1 MLINPMFLVISFIL
15 VITTSSRSHAQ
26 DISDTVQHEDVVS
39 LVELPQLQSWQASA
53 EAGWLPAS
61 SIHGSGGN
69 VTMEDTKFGFV
80 RRFKITPRIV
90 LSTGLRYS
98 LQNIE
103 APDSARLPES
113 LQALSFSFGGDYRL
127 TDHFTLGISISP
139 GLSSDFNAVS
149 AGDIRAPVALMARYQ
164 PSRELTFQGGVGY
177 TSGSHGIPVMPMIG
191 LLYKPSETWGFAL
204 GVPRTGVSYKPRRD
218 VECHLGAELGG
229 GEYQLHD
236 ASLGANEIRYSDIKG
251 VAGVD
256 VSLLPFVKLGI
267 YGGYSFDRKFVFYGG
282 SRNDV
287 HVDNAPFG
295 KVEIKVA
302 W

>member
-1 MLINPMFLVISFIL
+1 MLSNPMFLVISFIL
-15 VITTSSRSHAQ
+15 IITTSSRSHAQ
-26 DISDTVQHEDVVS
+26 DISATVQHGDVVS
-39 LVELPQLQSWQASA
+39 MAELPQLPSWQASA

-61 SIHGSGGN
+61 SIHGSSGN
-69 VTMEDTKFGFV
+69 VTMEDVKFGFV
-80 RRFKITPRIV
+80 RRFKITPRLA

-98 LQNIE
+98 LQNLE
-103 APDSARLPES
+103 APDSVRLPES
-113 LQALSFSFGGDYRL
+113 LQALSVSFGGDYRL
-127 TDHFTLGISISP
+127 TDHLTMGISISP
-139 GLSSDFNAVS
+139 GLSSDFKTVS
-149 AGDIRAPVALMARYQ
+149 TSDIRVPLALIARYQ

-177 TSGSHGIPVMPMIG
+177 TSGSHGVPVMPMIG
-191 LLYKPSETWGFAL
+191 LLYKPSETWSFAL
-204 GVPRTGVSYKPRRD
+204 GFPRTGVSYKPRRD

-236 ASLGANEIRYSDIKG
+236 ASLGADVIRYSDIRG
-251 VAGVD
+251 VAGID
-256 VSLLPFVKLGI
+256 VSLLPFIKLGI

-282 SRNDV
+282 SRDDV